1 MFMKYATFSCSPP
14 AQQRLHQSI
23 SSDYGMYFATEHKPI
38 EYSSSWITCYTGQ
51 MILGMAK
58 PVMGLYIHKN
68 TSILKVNHIKIKCRL
83 PSSAIKKVVVIRV
96 FIAKLQSFSLIIFIF
111 KSYFWRSGVGE
122 PDNTTDPVSK
132 VQWANMGPPGSCR
145 SQMSPMLAPWTLLS
159 GDKLQATHICWI
171 KLPFVCL
178 SRPW

>member
-1 MFMKYATFSCSPP
+1 MKYATFSCSPP

-51 MILGMAK
+51 MILGLAK

-83 PSSAIKKVVVIRV
+83 PSSAIKMVVVIRV

-111 KSYFWRSGVGE
+111 KSYFWRSGVSE

-132 VQWANMGPPGSCR
+132 VQWANMGPTWVLSVPDEPHVG
-145 SQMSPMLAPWTLLS
+145 PMNLAIR
-159 GDKLQATHICWI
+159 G
-171 KLPFVCL
+171 
-178 SRPW
+178 